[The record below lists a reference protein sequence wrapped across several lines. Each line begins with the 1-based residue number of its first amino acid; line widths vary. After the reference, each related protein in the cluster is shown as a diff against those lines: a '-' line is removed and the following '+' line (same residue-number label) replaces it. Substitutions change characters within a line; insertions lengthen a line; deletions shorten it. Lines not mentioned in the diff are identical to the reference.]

1 MNSIEFVKDRSEAAG
16 IKAVLFDMD
25 GLITDTE
32 KLLSRFWCEAANEMG
47 FPMTPQ
53 HVLGIRS
60 LSARFAEPHL
70 KKIFGEDFDYR
81 KVRAR
86 RLELMNAYIA
96 ENGIEAKAGLFE
108 LLEFI
113 KSHSLKCAVCTA
125 TDRERTARYLKSL
138 GAHDYF
144 DAFVCGDMIANG
156 KPKPDTY
163 IAGAAAV
170 GLDPSECLALEDS
183 PNGVTSAFAAGCKVV
198 MVPDLSQPT
207 DEDKSKVIAVC
218 KTLADVRGVL
228 SQ

>member
-1 MNSIEFVKDRSEAAG
+1 MDGIEFVKSRAEVG
-16 IKAVLFDMD
+16 NIKAVLFDMD

-32 KLLSRFWCEAANEMG
+32 KLLSRFWCEAAREMG

-60 LSARFAEPHL
+60 LSARFAAPHL
-70 KKIFGEDFDYR
+70 RGIFGESFDYQ

-86 RLELMNAYIA
+86 RLELMNAFIA

-138 GAHDYF
+138 GAYDYF

-156 KPKPDTY
+156 KPEPDTY
-163 IAGAAAV
+163 IEGARAL
-170 GLDPSECLALEDS
+170 GLAPCECLALEDS
-183 PNGVTSAFAAGCKVV
+183 PNGVTSAWRAGCKVV
-198 MVPDLSQPT
+198 MIPDLSRPT
-207 DEDKSKVIAVC
+207 DEDRSKVVAVC
-218 KTLADVRGVL
+218 ETLADVCGVPG
-228 SQ
+228 